1 MSRNTWQKKTNS
13 QIINNLSDIL
23 VWYCLVFY
31 SLFTLRHNSYTYSAR
46 IHTKT
51 SYGIYLYLILIEFE
65 VFTVING
72 PSTLLR
78 FIALVRSA
86 QEEGGVINL
95 GPFFTVRTSNT
106 TDQRWCPSP
115 PPPSVRLP
123 PLALPRDNGFFL
135 WMPFQATNFL
145 GDLLVAVPVI
155 PHLLRISGQRL
166 SGYHNHCW

>member
-1 MSRNTWQKKTNS
+1 M
-13 QIINNLSDIL
+13 

-51 SYGIYLYLILIEFE
+51 SYRIFLYLILIVFE
-65 VFTVING
+65 VLTVING

-86 QEEGGVINL
+86 REGGGGVINL

-106 TDQRWCPSP
+106 TNQRWCPSP
-115 PPPSVRLP
+115 PPLSVRFP
-123 PLALPRDNGFFL
+123 PLALPRDNGFFYECHFRPPICLAICL
-135 WMPFQATNFL
+135 WLYQLFL
-145 GDLLVAVPVI
+145 TYYVFRDRDFPNITITVDNRQVDTK
-155 PHLLRISGQRL
+155 
-166 SGYHNHCW
+166 